1 MESLGPMQCWVNN
14 IQWLSI
20 ISNIMDHY
28 KWAWGVFFL
37 YFFDDYVVFNI
48 ASLPKWITPYYI
60 KECNFNMDAMI
71 ESSKFST
78 YWPKSCQFK
87 MEWFYFDK
95 KMSMYA
101 DELSIKNQYP
111 VMMSVI
117 KSFSLLSYKII
128 IWAVEDGVSSVNLK
142 CIFCK
147 EKIMFQSHIS
157 HS

>member
-1 MESLGPMQCWVNN
+1 
-14 IQWLSI
+14 
-20 ISNIMDHY
+20 
-28 KWAWGVFFL
+28 
-37 YFFDDYVVFNI
+37 
-48 ASLPKWITPYYI
+48 
-60 KECNFNMDAMI
+60 MDAMI

-78 YWPKSCQFK
+78 NWPKSCQFK